1 MMVTDLRS
9 WWQNHYVVDFFG
21 YVGDFFHVFYRSS
34 PPFTNISNMSPT
46 HLVSNIDVAHK
57 INFLDF
63 KDVINGRDSWP
74 FGGDGFTAGCRRSV
88 GDNLFANYEGG
99 TSFSVDQHSRF
110 NFYTG
115 KPFFEITFLKK

>member
-1 MMVTDLRS
+1 MLATFFVML
-9 WWQNHYVVDFFG
+9 VVFLM
-21 YVGDFFHVFYRSS
+21 YLIVHKHPESV
-34 PPFTNISNMSPT
+34 TNISNMSPHIWSPT
-46 HLVSNIDVAHK
+46 IIHK

-115 KPFFEITFLKK
+115 KPFFEISFLKK